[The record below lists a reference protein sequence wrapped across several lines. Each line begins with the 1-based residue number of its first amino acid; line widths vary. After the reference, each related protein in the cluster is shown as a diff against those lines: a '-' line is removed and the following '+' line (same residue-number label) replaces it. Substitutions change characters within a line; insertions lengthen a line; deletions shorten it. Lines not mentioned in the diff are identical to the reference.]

1 MSNLDLYFDVAAV
14 GMSDCLEMGRRMVF
28 KNYLEGKKLTLISNS
43 GSGLEY
49 TIHTCV
55 RLHLNKCLSNID
67 RPLYSGFL
75 VNDKVCKSN
84 TSVTTMNAGSM
95 LFLFPLEVQVKM
107 V

>member
-1 MSNLDLYFDVAAV
+1 MAAV
-14 GMSDCLEMGRRMVF
+14 GMSYCLEMGKRMVF

-49 TIHTCV
+49 TTHTCI

-67 RPLYSGFL
+67 RLLYSGFL
-75 VNDKVCKSN
+75 VNEKVCKPN
-84 TSVTTMNAGSM
+84 TSVTTMNTGSM
-95 LFLFPLEVQVKM
+95 LFLFPLEIQVKA